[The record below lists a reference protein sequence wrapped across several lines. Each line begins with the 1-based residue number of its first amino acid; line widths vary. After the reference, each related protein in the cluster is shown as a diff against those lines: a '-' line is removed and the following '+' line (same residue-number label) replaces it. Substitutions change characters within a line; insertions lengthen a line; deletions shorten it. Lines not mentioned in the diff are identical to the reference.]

1 MNNSKDKLAE
11 AMKKLEAI
19 TGVKVSNNKS
29 NGCII
34 STKEIGDTFYFKAEW
49 DNSNK
54 EAATQEIL
62 KILEM
67 KVGPRSP
74 KTEIYYK
81 VNEFCNKF
89 DLNSSFDF
97 LASKI
102 RKEFAGTPN
111 LEEIIYTVLD

>member
-1 MNNSKDKLAE
+1 MSTMESIAKEFGIELEDSDFETNNA
-11 AMKKLEAI
+11 
-19 TGVKVSNNKS
+19 

-34 STKEIGDTFYFKAEW
+34 TTKEIGDTFYFKAEW
-49 DNSNK
+49 DNNDK
-54 EAATQEIL
+54 DAATQEIL

-74 KTEIYYK
+74 KNEIYYK

-102 RKEFAGTPN
+102 RKEFAGTPD